1 MSIKTLS
8 KWQKRDCDRCGFTF
22 YKYELVK
29 DKGLLVCKPCVDGP
43 YQNSK
48 VPWRFGGKQSAGAKT
63 VTTIT
68 TLLGITRTEEHML
81 IQSDG
86 GAITI
91 SVSPQIATGINNQ
104 RLTLEGYS
112 DTDYV
117 TLVDDS
123 TLSLW
128 ENKQYSLKKGCI
140 INLVYYGTEWVE
152 TSRSKYY

>member
-8 KWQKRDCDRCGFTF
+8 KWQKRDCDRCGFTY
-22 YKYELVK
+22 YKHKLVR

-48 VPWRFGGKQSAGAKT
+48 VPWRFGGKQSAGSKT

-68 TLLGITRTEEHML
+68 SLLGITRSEEHML

-91 SVSPQIATGINNQ
+91 SASPQIAVGTNGQ

-112 DTDYV
+112 DTNYV

-123 TLSLW
+123 TLSLI
-128 ENKQYSLKKGCI
+128 ENKSYILKQGCI
-140 INLVYYGTEWVE
+140 LNLVYYGTEWVE
-152 TSRSKYY
+152 TSRA